1 MTTAQK
7 PDAPNTPHP
16 WIWDFLNG
24 SAGYMGVYFGD
35 RHPNHPGGF
44 WWRSF
49 LSRELAALQASLLAK
64 EVECEALRE
73 RLAFLTQPGAL
84 RFVEEDSGMYR
95 AYEDKAPADAEQH
108 FWQSMTTL
116 YYPSAAE
123 AIDAARAAADQGGA

>member
-7 PDAPNTPHP
+7 PDVESCIVA
-16 WIWDFLNG
+16 L
-24 SAGYMGVYFGD
+24 VK
-35 RHPNHPGGF
+35 
-44 WWRSF
+44 
-49 LSRELAALQASLLAK
+49 ALQSEKAWLHDYADAVIRDAIDRRVDASLLAK
-64 EVECEALRE
+64 EAECEALRE

-84 RFVEEDSGMYR
+84 RFVEEESGMYR

-123 AIDAARAAADQGGA
+123 AIDAARAAADQGGAS